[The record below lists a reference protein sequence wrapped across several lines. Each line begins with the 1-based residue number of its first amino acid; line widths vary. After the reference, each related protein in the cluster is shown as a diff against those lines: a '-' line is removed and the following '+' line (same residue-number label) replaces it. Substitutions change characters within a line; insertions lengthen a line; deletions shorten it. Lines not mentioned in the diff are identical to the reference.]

1 MSGNDLVVAPAG
13 TNWATGAGFLSDGR
27 TLIND
32 LNSASADGVDIGI
45 DAALETLDILGLVL
59 DPLGGIFS
67 AGVGW
72 LINHIGF
79 LKEPVDA
86 MLGDPTEITAV
97 ASTWANIGAA
107 MAKTSGEFGDE
118 IRSVASWKGA
128 AADEYRAAG
137 GVYADLLGGASAA
150 AYAMSGLVTA
160 TGVLVATTRDAV
172 FKAISEFV
180 ERVVIYIISALASS
194 WITFGAS
201 LEVAIGVIEV
211 DAELQAASIETTTIK
226 VEAEVTIYTGK
237 LGKIAQKIE
246 PIIQSLEK
254 WKGRM
259 DGSKLKKAMDLLS
272 TPAGKTIK
280 GGITQG
286 DAVRKNAEKHQQQAN
301 P

>member
-1 MSGNDLVVAPAG
+1 MG
-13 TNWATGAGFLSDGR
+13 
-27 TLIND
+27 
-32 LNSASADGVDIGI
+32 
-45 DAALETLDILGLVL
+45 TLDILGLVL

-86 MLGDPTEITAV
+86 MLGDPLEIAAV
-97 ASTWANIGAA
+97 ASTWANIGQA

-118 IRSVASWKGA
+118 LASVTSWKGT
-128 AADEYRAAG
+128 AADEYRASG
-137 GVYADLLGGASAA
+137 GVYTDLLAGAAGA

-211 DAELQAASIETTTIK
+211 DADLQMASIETTTIK
-226 VEAEVTIYTGK
+226 VEAEVTVYTGK
-237 LGKIAQKIE
+237 LGRIAQKIE
-246 PIIQSLEK
+246 PIVQALER

-259 DGSKLKKAMDLLS
+259 DGTKLKQAMDLLS
-272 TPAGKTIK
+272 TPAGKAVK
-280 GGITQG
+280 GGVSQG
-286 DAVRKNAEKHQQQAN
+286 DGVRKNTEKHAHDH